1 MALALTGIHELT
13 VIRGYQRQSEAME
26 GNGRQSEAIKG
37 NQRQSETIR
46 GNERPSDA
54 IRGNQR
60 RSEVIRGDQRQSEV
74 SVTVCACH
82 YCVCGVG
89 NTAPRFVNPNQLSV
103 APTNAAYGLAGLGL
117 LGVETVN
124 IRGAVGDGGFKE
136 GMKGPLCAHQLEGC
150 TVWPIFHHTH
160 TYTHTHTLDP
170 FGGHPEAQQQWVEVL
185 GLATDGWLSIPIN
198 SQ

>member
-13 VIRGYQRQSEAME
+13 VIRCYQRQSEARQWE
-26 GNGRQSEAIKG
+26 AIRGYQGQSEAIRD
-37 NQRQSETIR
+37 NQMQSE
-46 GNERPSDA
+46 A

-60 RSEVIRGDQRQSEV
+60 GSEVIRGDQRQSEV

-150 TVWPIFHHTH
+150 TVWPFSTTH
-160 TYTHTHTLDP
+160 TSKRRSC
-170 FGGHPEAQQQWVEVL
+170 AAAVV
-185 GLATDGWLSIPIN
+185 
-198 SQ
+198 

>member
-1 MALALTGIHELT
+1 M
-13 VIRGYQRQSEAME
+13 
-26 GNGRQSEAIKG
+26 
-37 NQRQSETIR
+37 
-46 GNERPSDA
+46 
-54 IRGNQR
+54 
-60 RSEVIRGDQRQSEV
+60 IRGDQRQSEV

-160 TYTHTHTLDP
+160 TQHTHTHTRSIWWAP
-170 FGGHPEAQQQWVEVL
+170 RSSMSNCKGNKKAQNATCRDRRVWVRKDFSDL
-185 GLATDGWLSIPIN
+185 RATRAVITTRFC
-198 SQ
+198 

>member
-1 MALALTGIHELT
+1 MQH
-13 VIRGYQRQSEAME
+13 S
-26 GNGRQSEAIKG
+26 
-37 NQRQSETIR
+37 
-46 GNERPSDA
+46 
-54 IRGNQR
+54 
-60 RSEVIRGDQRQSEV
+60 
-74 SVTVCACH
+74 
-82 YCVCGVG
+82 

-124 IRGAVGDGGFKE
+124 IHGAVGDGGFKE
-136 GMKGPLCAHQLEGC
+136 GMKGPLCAHHLEGC

-160 TYTHTHTLDP
+160 TYTHTHTHDP